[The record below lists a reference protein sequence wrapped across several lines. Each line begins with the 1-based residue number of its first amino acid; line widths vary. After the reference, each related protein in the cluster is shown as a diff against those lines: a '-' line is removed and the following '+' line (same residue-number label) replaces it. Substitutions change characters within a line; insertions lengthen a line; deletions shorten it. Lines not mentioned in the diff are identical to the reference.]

1 MLTLLGLNGLESED
15 KVPQIYSLTSGIV
28 QLNNFLEVLFSM

>member
-1 MLTLLGLNGLESED
+1 MLTLLGLNGLEAED
-15 KVPQIYSLTSGIV
+15 KVPQIHSLTSGIV